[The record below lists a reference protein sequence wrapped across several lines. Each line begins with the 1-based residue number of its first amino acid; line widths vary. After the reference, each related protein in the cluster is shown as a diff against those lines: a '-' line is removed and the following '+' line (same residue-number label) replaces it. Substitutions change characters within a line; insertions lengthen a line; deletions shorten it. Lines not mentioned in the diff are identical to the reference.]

1 MPIIKMYSLF
11 FGLLVL
17 SSAQG
22 SPIQSLEEWLSVDR
36 DSRKPITDSEFS
48 KISLSKDD
56 AVRARDLLWKDYM
69 GMIRETRSEEMKGKS
84 ISLGGKTMKFDFIVF
99 GEKPKNGRSLFISMH
114 GGGGAP
120 PKVNESQWRNQMR
133 LYKPKE
139 GIYLCPRAPTDTWN
153 LWHQSHIDPLFD
165 RLIENLIIFE
175 GVDPERVYLMGYSAG
190 GDGVYQLAP
199 RMCDRFA
206 AAAMMAGH
214 PNESSPLG
222 LRNLP
227 FALQV
232 GANDGSYGRNK
243 VAASWGTK
251 LSDLRDDDP
260 KGYDHFVKIHE
271 GKGHWMNLEDSIAVP
286 WMAKRTRNR
295 LPEKIVWKQDDVT
308 HGRSYWVA
316 LPPEEVKARQL
327 IMISREG
334 QQFNL
339 DKADGIGTLCI
350 LLNDEMIDFA
360 EPVTVRFGGKKIHEG
375 KVSRSIA
382 AISRT
387 MIERGDPGLIFS
399 AILNV
404 KLK

>member
-1 MPIIKMYSLF
+1 MPIVKMYSLF
-11 FGLLVL
+11 FGFLVL

-22 SPIQSLEEWLSVDR
+22 SPIQSLEKWLSVDR

-48 KISLSKDD
+48 KISLCKDD
-56 AVRARDLLWKDYM
+56 AVRARDLLWKDHM
-69 GMIRETRSEEMKGKS
+69 GMIRETRSEEMKSKS

-251 LSDLRDDDP
+251 LADLRDDDP
-260 KGYDHFVKIHE
+260 KGYDHFVKIHQ
-271 GKGHWMNLEDSIAVP
+271 GKGHWMNLEDSVAVP
-286 WMAKRTRNR
+286 WMAKRTRNQ

-316 LPPEEVKARQL
+316 LPGAEIKARQL
-327 IMISREG
+327 IIVSREG
-334 QQFNL
+334 QQFNV

-360 EPVTVRFGGKKIHEG
+360 EPVTVKFGGKKVHEG

>member
-11 FGLLVL
+11 FGFLVL

-56 AVRARDLLWKDYM
+56 AVRARDLLWKDHM

-327 IMISREG
+327 IMVSREG
-334 QQFNL
+334 QQFNV

>member
-1 MPIIKMYSLF
+1 MPIVKMYSLF
-11 FGLLVL
+11 FGFLVL

-22 SPIQSLEEWLSVDR
+22 SPIQSLKEWLSVDR

-48 KISLSKDD
+48 KISLCKDD
-56 AVRARDLLWKDYM
+56 AVRAGDLLWKDHM
-69 GMIRETRSEEMKGKS
+69 GMIRETRSEEMKSKS

-99 GEKPKNGRSLFISMH
+99 GEQPKNGRSLFISMH

-251 LSDLRDDDP
+251 LADLRDDDP
-260 KGYDHFVKIHE
+260 KGYDHFVKIHQ

-286 WMAKRTRNR
+286 WMAKRTRNQ

-316 LPPEEVKARQL
+316 LSGAEVKARQL
-327 IMISREG
+327 IIVSREG
-334 QQFNL
+334 QQFNV

-360 EPVTVRFGGKKIHEG
+360 EPVTVKFGGKKVHEG

-399 AILNV
+399 GILNV

>member
-1 MPIIKMYSLF
+1 MPIVKMYSLF
-11 FGLLVL
+11 FGFLVL

-36 DSRKPITDSEFS
+36 GSRKPITNSEFS
-48 KISLSKDD
+48 KISLCKDD
-56 AVRARDLLWKDYM
+56 AVRAGDLLWKDHM
-69 GMIRETRSEEMKGKS
+69 GMIRETRSEEMKSKS

-243 VAASWGTK
+243 VAAVWGTK
-251 LSDLRDDDP
+251 LVDLRDDDP

-271 GKGHWMNLEDSIAVP
+271 GKGHWMNLEDSVAVP
-286 WMAKRTRNR
+286 WMAKRTRNP

-316 LPPEEVKARQL
+316 LPGAEVKARQL
-327 IMISREG
+327 IIVSREG
-334 QQFNL
+334 QQFNV

-360 EPVTVRFGGKKIHEG
+360 EPVTVRFGGKKVHEG

>member
-1 MPIIKMYSLF
+1 MPIVKMYSLF
-11 FGLLVL
+11 FGFLVL

-48 KISLSKDD
+48 KISLCKDD
-56 AVRARDLLWKDYM
+56 AVRARDLLWKDHM
-69 GMIRETRSEEMKGKS
+69 GMIRETRSEEMKSKS

-251 LSDLRDDDP
+251 LADLRDDDP
-260 KGYDHFVKIHE
+260 KGYDHFVKIHQ
-271 GKGHWMNLEDSIAVP
+271 GKGHWMNLEDSVAVP
-286 WMAKRTRNR
+286 WMAKRTRNQ

-316 LPPEEVKARQL
+316 LPGAEVKARQL
-327 IMISREG
+327 IIVSREG
-334 QQFNL
+334 QQFNV

-360 EPVTVRFGGKKIHEG
+360 EPVTVKFGGKKVHEG

>member
-1 MPIIKMYSLF
+1 MYSLF
-11 FGLLVL
+11 FGFLVL

-316 LPPEEVKARQL
+316 LPGAEIKARQL

-334 QQFNL
+334 QQFNV

-387 MIERGDPGLIFS
+387 MIERRDPGLIFS

>member
-1 MPIIKMYSLF
+1 MPIVKMYSLF
-11 FGLLVL
+11 FGFLVL

-22 SPIQSLEEWLSVDR
+22 SPIQSLEKWLSVDR

-48 KISLSKDD
+48 KISLCKDD
-56 AVRARDLLWKDYM
+56 AVRARDLLWKDHM
-69 GMIRETRSEEMKGKS
+69 GMIRETRSEEMKSKS

-251 LSDLRDDDP
+251 LADLRDDDP
-260 KGYDHFVKIHE
+260 KGYDHFVKIHQ

-286 WMAKRTRNR
+286 WMAKRTRNP

-316 LPPEEVKARQL
+316 LPGAEIKARQL
-327 IMISREG
+327 IIVSREG
-334 QQFNL
+334 QQFNV

-360 EPVTVRFGGKKIHEG
+360 EPVTVKFGGKKVHEG

>member
-1 MPIIKMYSLF
+1 MPIVKMYSLF
-11 FGLLVL
+11 FGFLVL

-22 SPIQSLEEWLSVDR
+22 SPIQSLKEWLSVDR

-48 KISLSKDD
+48 KISLCKDD
-56 AVRARDLLWKDYM
+56 AVRAGDLLWKDHM
-69 GMIRETRSEEMKGKS
+69 GMIRETRSEEMKSKS

-243 VAASWGTK
+243 VAAVWGTK
-251 LSDLRDDDP
+251 LVDLRDDDP

-271 GKGHWMNLEDSIAVP
+271 GKGHWMNLEDSVAVP
-286 WMAKRTRNR
+286 WMAKRTRNP

-316 LPPEEVKARQL
+316 LPGAEIKARQL
-327 IMISREG
+327 IIVSREG
-334 QQFNL
+334 QQFNV

-360 EPVTVRFGGKKIHEG
+360 EPVTVRFGGKKVHEG

>member
-1 MPIIKMYSLF
+1 MPIVKTYSVF

-17 SSAQG
+17 CSAQG
-22 SPIQSLEEWLSVDR
+22 SPIESLEEWLSADR
-36 DSRKPITDSEFS
+36 DSRKSIQDSEFS
-48 KISLSKDD
+48 KLSLSKDE
-56 AVRARDLLWKDYM
+56 ASRAIELLWKDHEAM
-69 GMIRETRSEEMKGKS
+69 VRETRSEEMKAKS
-84 ISLGGKTMKFDFIVF
+84 ISLNGKTMKFDFIIF
-99 GEKPKNGRSLFISMH
+99 GEKPKDGRSLFISMH

-120 PKVNESQWRNQMR
+120 PKVNEGQWRNQMR

-165 RLIENLIIFE
+165 RLIENLIVFE
-175 GVDPERVYLMGYSAG
+175 GVSPERVYLMGYSAG

-214 PNESSPLG
+214 PNESTPLG

-243 VAASWGTK
+243 VAAAWKKK
-251 LSDLRDDDP
+251 LAELRGNDP

-271 GKGHWMNLEDSIAVP
+271 GKGHWMNLEDSVAVP
-286 WMAKRTRNR
+286 WMAKRTRGR

-316 LPPEEVKARQL
+316 LPPEEIKARQL
-327 IMISREG
+327 ITVSRDG
-334 QQFNL
+334 QQFNV
-339 DKADGIGTLCI
+339 DEADGVGSLRI
-350 LLNDEMIDFA
+350 LLNDEMIDFD
-360 EPVTVRFGGKKIHEG
+360 EPVTVNFGGKKVYEG
-375 KVSRSIA
+375 KVNRSIS
-382 AISRT
+382 AIAKT
-387 MIERGDPGLIFS
+387 MIDRGDLGLIFS

-404 KLK
+404 NLK

>member
-1 MPIIKMYSLF
+1 MPIVKMYSLF
-11 FGLLVL
+11 FGFLVL

-48 KISLSKDD
+48 KISLCKDD
-56 AVRARDLLWKDYM
+56 AVRAKDLLWKDHM
-69 GMIRETRSEEMKGKS
+69 GMIRETRSEEMKSKS

-99 GEKPKNGRSLFISMH
+99 GEQPKNGRSLFISMH

-251 LSDLRDDDP
+251 LADLRDDDP
-260 KGYDHFVKIHE
+260 KGYDHFVKIHQ

-286 WMAKRTRNR
+286 WMAKRTRNQ

-316 LPPEEVKARQL
+316 LSGAEVKARQL
-327 IMISREG
+327 IIVSREG
-334 QQFNL
+334 QQFNV

-360 EPVTVRFGGKKIHEG
+360 EPVTVKFGGKKVHEG

-399 AILNV
+399 GILNV

>member
-1 MPIIKMYSLF
+1 MPIVKTYSVF

-17 SSAQG
+17 CSAQG
-22 SPIQSLEEWLSVDR
+22 SPIESLEEWLSADR
-36 DSRKPITDSEFS
+36 DSRKSIQDSEFA
-48 KISLSKDD
+48 KLSLSKDE
-56 AVRARDLLWKDYM
+56 ASRAIELLWKDHEAM
-69 GMIRETRSEEMKGKS
+69 VRETRSEEMKAKS
-84 ISLGGKTMKFDFIVF
+84 ISLNGKTMKFDFIIF
-99 GEKPKNGRSLFISMH
+99 GEKPKDGRSLFISMH

-120 PKVNESQWRNQMR
+120 PKVNEGQWRNQMR

-165 RLIENLIIFE
+165 RLIENLIVFE
-175 GVDPERVYLMGYSAG
+175 GVSPERVYLMGYSAG

-214 PNESSPLG
+214 PNESTPLG

-243 VAASWGTK
+243 VAAAWGKK
-251 LSDLRDDDP
+251 LAELRGNDP

-271 GKGHWMNLEDSIAVP
+271 GKGHWMNLEDSVAVP
-286 WMAKRTRNR
+286 WMAKRTRDR

-316 LPPEEVKARQL
+316 LPPEEIKARQL
-327 IMISREG
+327 ITVSRDG
-334 QQFNL
+334 QQFNV
-339 DKADGIGTLCI
+339 DEADGVGSLCI
-350 LLNDEMIDFA
+350 LLNDEMIDFD
-360 EPVTVRFGGKKIHEG
+360 EPVTVNFGGKKVYEG
-375 KVSRSIA
+375 KVNRSIS
-382 AISRT
+382 AIAKT
-387 MIERGDPGLIFS
+387 MIDRGDLGLIFS

-404 KLK
+404 NLK

>member
-1 MPIIKMYSLF
+1 MPIVKIHSVF
-11 FGLLVL
+11 FGLFVL
-17 SSAQG
+17 GTAHG

-36 DSRKPITDSEFS
+36 GSRKPMHDSEFS
-48 KISLSKDD
+48 KLSLSEED
-56 AVRARDLLWKDYM
+56 AVRAKELLWKDHAA
-69 GMIRETRSEEMKGKS
+69 MIRETRSEEMKSKS

-120 PKVNESQWRNQMR
+120 PKVNEGQWRNQMR

-165 RLIENLIIFE
+165 RLIENLTIFE
-175 GVDPERVYLMGYSAG
+175 EVNPERVYLMGYSAG

-214 PNESSPLG
+214 PNESTPLG

-243 VAASWGTK
+243 VAASWGEK
-251 LSDLRDDDP
+251 LADLRSNDL

-271 GKGHWMNLEDSIAVP
+271 GKGHWMNLEDKVAVP

-295 LPEKIVWKQDDVT
+295 LPKKIVWKQDDVT

-316 LPPEEVKARQL
+316 LPGAEVKARQL
-327 IMISREG
+327 IMVSREG
-334 QQFNL
+334 QQFNV

-360 EPVTVRFGGKKIHEG
+360 EPVTVKFGGKKVHEG
-375 KVSRSIA
+375 KVSRSIT

-387 MIERGDPGLIFS
+387 MIDRGDPGLIFS

>member
-1 MPIIKMYSLF
+1 MPIVKMYSLF
-11 FGLLVL
+11 FGFLVL

-48 KISLSKDD
+48 KISLCKDD
-56 AVRARDLLWKDYM
+56 AVRAGDLLWKDHM

-243 VAASWGTK
+243 VAAVWGTK
-251 LSDLRDDDP
+251 LVDLRDDDP

-271 GKGHWMNLEDSIAVP
+271 GKGHWMNLEDSVAVP
-286 WMAKRTRNR
+286 WMAKRTRNP

-316 LPPEEVKARQL
+316 LPGAEIKARQL
-327 IMISREG
+327 IIVSREG
-334 QQFNL
+334 QQFNV

-360 EPVTVRFGGKKIHEG
+360 EPVTVRFGGKKVHEG

>member
-1 MPIIKMYSLF
+1 MPIVKTYSVF

-17 SSAQG
+17 CSAQG
-22 SPIQSLEEWLSVDR
+22 SPIESLEEWLSANR
-36 DSRKPITDSEFS
+36 DSRKSIQDSEFS
-48 KISLSKDD
+48 KLSLSKDE
-56 AVRARDLLWKDYM
+56 ASRAIELLWKDHKAM
-69 GMIRETRSEEMKGKS
+69 VRETRSEEMKAKS
-84 ISLGGKTMKFDFIVF
+84 ISLNGKTMKFDFIIF
-99 GEKPKNGRSLFISMH
+99 GEKPKDGRSLFISMH

-120 PKVNESQWRNQMR
+120 PKVNEGQWRNQMR

-139 GIYLCPRAPTDTWN
+139 GIYLCPRAPSDTWN

-165 RLIENLIIFE
+165 RLIENLIVFE
-175 GVDPERVYLMGYSAG
+175 GVSPERVYLMGYSAG

-214 PNESSPLG
+214 PNESTPLG

-243 VAASWGTK
+243 VAAAWGKK
-251 LSDLRDDDP
+251 LAELRGNDP

-271 GKGHWMNLEDSIAVP
+271 GKGHWMNLEDSVAVP
-286 WMAKRTRNR
+286 WMAKRTRDR

-316 LPPEEVKARQL
+316 LPPEEIKARQL
-327 IMISREG
+327 ITVSRDG
-334 QQFNL
+334 QQFNV
-339 DKADGIGTLCI
+339 DAADGVGSLRIF
-350 LLNDEMIDFA
+350 LNDEMIDFD
-360 EPVTVRFGGKKIHEG
+360 EPVTVNFGGKKVYEG
-375 KVSRSIA
+375 KVNRSIS
-382 AISRT
+382 AIAKT
-387 MIERGDPGLIFS
+387 MIDRGDLGLIFS

-404 KLK
+404 NLK

>member
-1 MPIIKMYSLF
+1 MH
-11 FGLLVL
+11 
-17 SSAQG
+17 
-22 SPIQSLEEWLSVDR
+22 
-36 DSRKPITDSEFS
+36 DSEFS
-48 KISLSKDD
+48 KLSLSEED
-56 AVRARDLLWKDYM
+56 AVRAKELLWKDHAA
-69 GMIRETRSEEMKGKS
+69 MIRETRSEEMKSKS

-120 PKVNESQWRNQMR
+120 PKVNEGQWRNQMR

-165 RLIENLIIFE
+165 RLIENLTIFE
-175 GVDPERVYLMGYSAG
+175 EVNPERVYLMGYSAG

-214 PNESSPLG
+214 PNESTPLG

-243 VAASWGTK
+243 VAASWGEK
-251 LSDLRDDDP
+251 LADLRSNDL

-271 GKGHWMNLEDSIAVP
+271 GKGHWMNLEDKVAVP

-295 LPEKIVWKQDDVT
+295 LPKKIVWKQDDVT

-316 LPPEEVKARQL
+316 LPGAEVKARQL
-327 IMISREG
+327 IMVSRAG
-334 QQFNL
+334 QQFNV

-360 EPVTVRFGGKKIHEG
+360 EPVTVKFGGKKVHEG

-387 MIERGDPGLIFS
+387 MIDRGDPGLIFS

>member
-1 MPIIKMYSLF
+1 MLIVKMYPVL

-17 SSAQG
+17 CTAHG

-36 DSRKPITDSEFS
+36 ASRKPIQDSEFS
-48 KISLSKDD
+48 KLSLSKED
-56 AVRARDLLWKDYM
+56 AVRAGELLWRDHM
-69 GMIRETRSEEMKGKS
+69 AMVRETRSGEMKGKS

-120 PKVNESQWRNQMR
+120 PKVNEGQWRNQMR

-165 RLIENLIIFE
+165 RLIENLIVFE
-175 GVDPERVYLMGYSAG
+175 GVNPDRVYLMGYSAG

-214 PNESSPLG
+214 PNESTPLG

-243 VAASWGTK
+243 VAAAWGTK
-251 LSDLRDDDP
+251 LADLRGDDP

-271 GKGHWMNLEDSIAVP
+271 GKGHWMNLEDSVAVP

-308 HGRSYWVA
+308 HGQSYWVA

-327 IMISREG
+327 IVVSRDG
-334 QQFNL
+334 QQFKV
-339 DKADGIGTLCI
+339 DKADGVGTLSI
-350 LLNDEMIDFA
+350 LINDDMVDFT
-360 EPVTVRFGGKKIHEG
+360 EPVTVIFGDNKVYEG
-375 KVSRSIA
+375 KVSRSIS
-382 AISRT
+382 AISKT
-387 MIERGDPGLIFS
+387 MIDRGDPGLIYS

-404 KLK
+404 RLK

>member
-1 MPIIKMYSLF
+1 M
-11 FGLLVL
+11 
-17 SSAQG
+17 
-22 SPIQSLEEWLSVDR
+22 DR

-327 IMISREG
+327 IMVSREG

>member
-1 MPIIKMYSLF
+1 M
-11 FGLLVL
+11 
-17 SSAQG
+17 
-22 SPIQSLEEWLSVDR
+22 DR

-48 KISLSKDD
+48 KISLCKDD
-56 AVRARDLLWKDYM
+56 AVRAKDLLWKDHM
-69 GMIRETRSEEMKGKS
+69 GMIRETRSEEMKSKS

-243 VAASWGTK
+243 VAAVWGTK
-251 LSDLRDDDP
+251 LVDLRDDDP

-271 GKGHWMNLEDSIAVP
+271 GKGHWMNLEDSVAVP
-286 WMAKRTRNR
+286 WMAKRTRNP

-316 LPPEEVKARQL
+316 LPGAEIKARQL
-327 IMISREG
+327 IIVSREG
-334 QQFNL
+334 QQFNV

-360 EPVTVRFGGKKIHEG
+360 EPVTVRFGGKKVHEG

>member
-1 MPIIKMYSLF
+1 MPIVKIHSVF
-11 FGLLVL
+11 FGLFVL
-17 SSAQG
+17 GTAHG
-22 SPIQSLEEWLSVDR
+22 SPIQSLEEWLSADR
-36 DSRKPITDSEFS
+36 GSRKPIHDSEFS
-48 KISLSKDD
+48 KLSLSEED
-56 AVRARDLLWKDYM
+56 AVRAKELLWKDHAA
-69 GMIRETRSEEMKGKS
+69 MIRETRSEEMKSKS

-120 PKVNESQWRNQMR
+120 PKVNEGQWRNQMR

-165 RLIENLIIFE
+165 RLIENLTIFE
-175 GVDPERVYLMGYSAG
+175 EVNPERVYLMGYSAG

-214 PNESSPLG
+214 PNESTPLG

-243 VAASWGTK
+243 VAASWGAK
-251 LSDLRDDDP
+251 LVDLRSNDL

-271 GKGHWMNLEDSIAVP
+271 GKGHWMNLEDKVAVP

-295 LPEKIVWKQDDVT
+295 LPKKIVWKQDDVT

-316 LPPEEVKARQL
+316 LPGAEVKARQL
-327 IMISREG
+327 IMVSREG
-334 QQFNL
+334 QQFNV

-360 EPVTVRFGGKKIHEG
+360 EPVTVKFGGKKVHEG

-382 AISRT
+382 SISRT
-387 MIERGDPGLIFS
+387 MIDRGDPGLIFS

>member
-1 MPIIKMYSLF
+1 MSIVKIHSVFFSLF
-11 FGLLVL
+11 VL
-17 SSAQG
+17 CTAHG
-22 SPIQSLEEWLSVDR
+22 SPIQSLEEWLSADR
-36 DSRKPITDSEFS
+36 GSRKPMHDSEFS
-48 KISLSKDD
+48 KLSLSEED
-56 AVRARDLLWKDYM
+56 AVRAKELLWKDHAA
-69 GMIRETRSEEMKGKS
+69 MIRETRSEEMKSKS

-120 PKVNESQWRNQMR
+120 PKVNEGQWRNQMR

-165 RLIENLIIFE
+165 RLIENLTIFE
-175 GVDPERVYLMGYSAG
+175 EVNPERVYLMGYSAG

-214 PNESSPLG
+214 PNESTPLG

-243 VAASWGTK
+243 VAASWGEK
-251 LSDLRDDDP
+251 LADLRSNDL

-271 GKGHWMNLEDSIAVP
+271 GKGHWMNLEDKVAVP

-295 LPEKIVWKQDDVT
+295 LPKKIVWKQDDVT

-316 LPPEEVKARQL
+316 LPGAEVKARQL
-327 IMISREG
+327 IMVSRAG
-334 QQFNL
+334 QQFNV

-360 EPVTVRFGGKKIHEG
+360 EPVTVKFGGKKVHEG

-387 MIERGDPGLIFS
+387 MIDRGDPGLIFS

>member
-1 MPIIKMYSLF
+1 M
-11 FGLLVL
+11 
-17 SSAQG
+17 
-22 SPIQSLEEWLSVDR
+22 DR
-36 DSRKPITDSEFS
+36 DLRKPITDSEFS
-48 KISLSKDD
+48 KISLCKDD
-56 AVRARDLLWKDYM
+56 AVRAGDLLWKDHM

-243 VAASWGTK
+243 VAAVWGTK
-251 LSDLRDDDP
+251 LVDLRDDDP

-271 GKGHWMNLEDSIAVP
+271 GKGHWMNLEDSVAVP
-286 WMAKRTRNR
+286 WMAKRTRNP

-316 LPPEEVKARQL
+316 LPGEEVKARQL
-327 IMISREG
+327 IIVSREG
-334 QQFNL
+334 QQFNV

-360 EPVTVRFGGKKIHEG
+360 EPVTVRFGGKKVHEG

>member
-1 MPIIKMYSLF
+1 MPIVKMYSLF
-11 FGLLVL
+11 FGFLVL

-36 DSRKPITDSEFS
+36 DLRKPITDSEFS
-48 KISLSKDD
+48 KISLCKDD
-56 AVRARDLLWKDYM
+56 AVRAGDLLWKDHM
-69 GMIRETRSEEMKGKS
+69 GMIRETRSEEMKSKS

-243 VAASWGTK
+243 VAAVWGTK
-251 LSDLRDDDP
+251 LVDLRDDDP

-271 GKGHWMNLEDSIAVP
+271 GKGHWMNLEDSVAVP
-286 WMAKRTRNR
+286 WMAKRTRNP

-316 LPPEEVKARQL
+316 LPGAEVKARQL
-327 IMISREG
+327 IMVSREG
-334 QQFNL
+334 QQFNV

-360 EPVTVRFGGKKIHEG
+360 EPVTVRFGGKKVHEG

>member
-1 MPIIKMYSLF
+1 MPIVKMYSLF
-11 FGLLVL
+11 FGFLVL

-48 KISLSKDD
+48 KISLCKDD
-56 AVRARDLLWKDYM
+56 AVRAGDLLWKDHM
-69 GMIRETRSEEMKGKS
+69 GMIRETRSEEMKSKS

-243 VAASWGTK
+243 VAAVWGTK
-251 LSDLRDDDP
+251 LVDLRDDDP

-271 GKGHWMNLEDSIAVP
+271 GKGHWMNLEDSVAVP

-327 IMISREG
+327 IMVSREG
-334 QQFNL
+334 QQFNV

>member
-1 MPIIKMYSLF
+1 MPIVKIHSVF
-11 FGLLVL
+11 FGLFVL
-17 SSAQG
+17 GTAHG

-36 DSRKPITDSEFS
+36 GSRKPMHDSEFS
-48 KISLSKDD
+48 KLSLSEED
-56 AVRARDLLWKDYM
+56 AVRAKELLWKDHAA
-69 GMIRETRSEEMKGKS
+69 MIRETRSEEMKSKS

-120 PKVNESQWRNQMR
+120 PKVNEGQWRNQMR

-165 RLIENLIIFE
+165 RLIENLTIFE
-175 GVDPERVYLMGYSAG
+175 EVNPERVYLMGYSAG

-214 PNESSPLG
+214 PNESTPLG

-243 VAASWGTK
+243 VAASWGAK
-251 LSDLRDDDP
+251 LVDLRSNDL

-271 GKGHWMNLEDSIAVP
+271 GKGHWMNLEDKVAVP

-295 LPEKIVWKQDDVT
+295 LPKKIVWKQDDVT

-316 LPPEEVKARQL
+316 LPGAEVKARQL
-327 IMISREG
+327 IMVSREG
-334 QQFNL
+334 QQFNV

-360 EPVTVRFGGKKIHEG
+360 EPVTVKFGGKKVHEG

-387 MIERGDPGLIFS
+387 MIDRGDPGLIFS

>member
-1 MPIIKMYSLF
+1 MPIVKMYSLF
-11 FGLLVL
+11 FGFLVL

-48 KISLSKDD
+48 KISLCKDD
-56 AVRARDLLWKDYM
+56 AIRAGDLLWKDHM
-69 GMIRETRSEEMKGKS
+69 GMIRETRSEEMKSKS

-243 VAASWGTK
+243 VAAVWGTK
-251 LSDLRDDDP
+251 LVDLRDDDP

-271 GKGHWMNLEDSIAVP
+271 GKGHWMNLEDSVAVP
-286 WMAKRTRNR
+286 WMAKRTRNP

-316 LPPEEVKARQL
+316 LPGAEVKARQL
-327 IMISREG
+327 IIVSREG
-334 QQFNL
+334 QQFNV

-360 EPVTVRFGGKKIHEG
+360 EPVTVRFGGKKVHEG

>member
-1 MPIIKMYSLF
+1 MPIVKMYSLF
-11 FGLLVL
+11 FGFLVL

-48 KISLSKDD
+48 KISLCKDD
-56 AVRARDLLWKDYM
+56 AVRAGDLLWKDHM
-69 GMIRETRSEEMKGKS
+69 GMIRETRSEEMKSKS

-243 VAASWGTK
+243 VAAVWGTK
-251 LSDLRDDDP
+251 LVDLRDDDP

-271 GKGHWMNLEDSIAVP
+271 GKGHWMNLEDSVAVP
-286 WMAKRTRNR
+286 WMAKRTRNP

-316 LPPEEVKARQL
+316 LPGAEIKARQL
-327 IMISREG
+327 IIVSREG
-334 QQFNL
+334 QQFNV

-360 EPVTVRFGGKKIHEG
+360 EPVTVRFGGKKVHEG

>member
-11 FGLLVL
+11 FGFLVL

-56 AVRARDLLWKDYM
+56 AVRARDLLWKDHM

-316 LPPEEVKARQL
+316 LPPEEIKARQL

>member
-327 IMISREG
+327 IMVSREG

>member
-1 MPIIKMYSLF
+1 MPIVKMYSLF
-11 FGLLVL
+11 FGFLVL

-48 KISLSKDD
+48 KISLCKDD
-56 AVRARDLLWKDYM
+56 AVRAGDLLWKDHM
-69 GMIRETRSEEMKGKS
+69 GMIRETRSEEMKSKS

-243 VAASWGTK
+243 VAAVWGTK
-251 LSDLRDDDP
+251 LVDLRDDDP

-271 GKGHWMNLEDSIAVP
+271 GKGHWMNLEDSVAVP
-286 WMAKRTRNR
+286 WMAKRTRNP

-316 LPPEEVKARQL
+316 LPGAEIKARQL
-327 IMISREG
+327 IIVSREG
-334 QQFNL
+334 QQFNV

>member
-1 MPIIKMYSLF
+1 MH
-11 FGLLVL
+11 
-17 SSAQG
+17 
-22 SPIQSLEEWLSVDR
+22 
-36 DSRKPITDSEFS
+36 DSEFS
-48 KISLSKDD
+48 KLSLSEED
-56 AVRARDLLWKDYM
+56 AVRAKELLWKDHAA
-69 GMIRETRSEEMKGKS
+69 MIRETRSEEMKSKS

-120 PKVNESQWRNQMR
+120 PKVNEGQWRNQMR

-165 RLIENLIIFE
+165 RLIENLTIFE
-175 GVDPERVYLMGYSAG
+175 EVNPERVYLMGYSAG

-214 PNESSPLG
+214 PNESTPLG

-243 VAASWGTK
+243 VAASWGEK
-251 LSDLRDDDP
+251 LADLRSNDL

-271 GKGHWMNLEDSIAVP
+271 GKGHWMNLEDKVAVP

-295 LPEKIVWKQDDVT
+295 LPKKIVWKQDDVT

-316 LPPEEVKARQL
+316 LPGAEVKARQL
-327 IMISREG
+327 IMVSREG
-334 QQFNL
+334 QQFNV

-360 EPVTVRFGGKKIHEG
+360 EPVTVKFGGKKVHEG

-387 MIERGDPGLIFS
+387 MIDRGDPGLIFS